1 MQVKLE
7 YDRLL
12 MQVLL
17 ALTFSLTYV
26 VSMVPSIPN
35 LAIPAR
41 LITIP
46 VSHYCEKTRWALT
59 RAQIPFVEE
68 RHMPPFHR
76 FATRQ
81 IGKRS
86 SSDPMPET
94 ERNMSPLNQFVIRQ
108 VGGQTVP
115 ILITET
121 AILKSSD
128 EILNYIDA
136 ISPDELKLY
145 PIDRDLQKQVN
156 KLVEIFDHVL
166 APAVRLWAYAYLMDR
181 DRLLQPLWCQGVP
194 WFERLLFPVV
204 FPWMRATAFQMYQIN
219 DSSIVAAHESIR
231 QIFEMV
237 SNLLADGRL
246 YLVGDRFSAADLAF
260 VTLAAAVVLPPEY
273 GVKLPELSLLPD
285 RMAISIQ
292 QFQETLAGKFVFRL
306 YQEHDHKIKQK

>member
-1 MQVKLE
+1 MQLK
-7 YDRLL
+7 
-12 MQVLL
+12 L
-17 ALTFSLTYV
+17 ALTFSLKYV
-26 VSMVPSIPN
+26 VSMAPPIPN

-46 VSHYCEKTRWALT
+46 VSHYCEKTRWALI

-94 ERNMSPLNQFVIRQ
+94 ERNMSLLNQFVIRQ

-115 ILITET
+115 VLITET
-121 AILKSSD
+121 DILRSSD

-145 PIDRDLQKQVN
+145 PIDRDLRKQVN
-156 KLVEIFDHVL
+156 ELVEIFDNVL
-166 APAVRLWAYAYLMDR
+166 APAVRLWAYAYLMKR

-219 DSSIVAAHESIR
+219 DPSIVAAHESIR

-237 SNLLADGRL
+237 SNLLGDGRL
-246 YLVGDRFSAADLAF
+246 YLVGERFSAADLAF

-273 GVKLPELSLLPD
+273 GIKLPELSLLPD
-285 RMAISIQ
+285 RMASSIQ
-292 QFQETLAGKFVFRL
+292 QFQETLAGEFVFRL
-306 YQEHDHKIKQK
+306 YQEHGHKIKKK